1 MKENADLIK
10 LIQLNFSKLSKS
22 QKLIAEYIMANY
34 DKAAFMTAAKL
45 GEVVGVSESTVV
57 RFANTLGYDGYRD
70 LQNDLHE
77 LVKNKLTTVQRIS
90 LTNDYTNKEN
100 LSKRVFKKD
109 IANISKTF
117 DELDYDNFE
126 KAVETILNGERVYV
140 LGLRSSSFLAG
151 YLGFY
156 LNFILNNVK
165 VVTAGPSDVFEQ
177 LLKVTSNDVVIGISY
192 PRYSSR
198 TLDAL
203 NYVKGKDCKVIGITD
218 SILSPAA
225 QISDIT
231 LIANSNMVSFVDSL
245 VAPMSLINAL
255 IIAIGMEKR
264 EDITNYF
271 EDLESIWKE
280 YSVYNLNSKDKNN

>member
-100 LSKRVFKKD
+100 LSKRVFKGD
-109 IANISKTF
+109 SLLS
-117 DELDYDNFE
+117 DSLMS
-126 KAVETILNGERVYV
+126 
-140 LGLRSSSFLAG
+140 RSSNSC
-151 YLGFY
+151 
-156 LNFILNNVK
+156 
-165 VVTAGPSDVFEQ
+165 
-177 LLKVTSNDVVIGISY
+177 LKSTF
-192 PRYSSR
+192 
-198 TLDAL
+198 
-203 NYVKGKDCKVIGITD
+203 
-218 SILSPAA
+218 SP
-225 QISDIT
+225 
-231 LIANSNMVSFVDSL
+231 L
-245 VAPMSLINAL
+245 
-255 IIAIGMEKR
+255 
-264 EDITNYF
+264 
-271 EDLESIWKE
+271 
-280 YSVYNLNSKDKNN
+280 

>member
-177 LLKVTSNDVVIGISY
+177 MLKVTSNDVVIGISY

-225 QISDIT
+225 QISDII